1 MNDGGDDGD
10 DDDDDDDNDDD
21 DDDDEMMFWI
31 NHSISHTVCQA
42 ITHSVNQLI
51 S

>member
-1 MNDGGDDGD
+1 MNDGGDDD
-10 DDDDDDDNDDD
+10 DHDDD
-21 DDDDEMMFWI
+21 DDDDEMTYWI
-31 NHSISHTVCQA
+31 NHSISLTVSRS